1 MTFETLIALTH
12 SLTHS
17 LHSDVKP
24 QLIYA
29 LNGKRAD
36 RKVL

>member
-1 MTFETLIALTH
+1 MIFETFIA
-12 SLTHS
+12 LTHS
-17 LHSDVKP
+17 LHSDIKP

-36 RKVL
+36 KKVL